1 MKHPHPDT
9 PVDLELDSDF
19 TQEEHAEFEQLEQ
32 ENPYVEQ
39 HEEKVRTPP
48 LPEDARDG
56 KHDILFLLIFIILA
70 AVFLCAVIFGGGL
83 L

>member
-1 MKHPHPDT
+1 MNRPHPDT
-9 PVDLELDSDF
+9 SAGLELDPDF
-19 TQEEHAEFEQLEQ
+19 TQEEHAEFEQLELDH
-32 ENPYVEQ
+32 PYIEQ

-83 L
+83 R